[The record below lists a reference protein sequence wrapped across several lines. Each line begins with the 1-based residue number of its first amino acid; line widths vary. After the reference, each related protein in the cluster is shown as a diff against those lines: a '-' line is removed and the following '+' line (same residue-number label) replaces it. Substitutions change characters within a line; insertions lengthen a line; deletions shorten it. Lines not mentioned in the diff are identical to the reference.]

1 MFPYLIMGA
10 LLIRAVTLEGAVEG
24 IKYLITP
31 RWESLMNSDT
41 WIEGTTQI
49 FFGYSVGVGTL
60 PALGSFNRFHHNC
73 YRYLHITQRNMINRY
88 EHLAHF
94 ENTYCRDAVLTCV
107 INTLTSIIPSV
118 ITFSILG
125 FIAASQGSTVS
136 DVVESGPGL
145 VFITYPQVVLQLPGA
160 RIWAVVFFV
169 MLAVGM
175 AV

>member
-1 MFPYLIMGA
+1 MGA
-10 LLIRAVTLEGAVEG
+10 LLIRAVTLEGAGEG
-24 IKYLITP
+24 IRYLVTP

-73 YRYLHITQRNMINRY
+73 YRYEYFITKCIIIRMSLNYIY
-88 EHLAHF
+88 
-94 ENTYCRDAVLTCV
+94 RDAVLTCV
-107 INTLTSIIPSV
+107 INTATSIIPSV

-125 FIAASQGSTVS
+125 FIATSQGTTVD

-160 RIWAVVFFV
+160 RIWAVIFFV

-175 AV
+175 AA

>member
-1 MFPYLIMGA
+1 MY
-10 LLIRAVTLEGAVEG
+10 
-24 IKYLITP
+24 
-31 RWESLMNSDT
+31 NDT
-41 WIEGTTQI
+41 N
-49 FFGYSVGVGTL
+49 FLKLFY
-60 PALGSFNRFHHNC
+60 
-73 YRYLHITQRNMINRY
+73 
-88 EHLAHF
+88 
-94 ENTYCRDAVLTCV
+94 RDAVLTCV

-125 FIAASQGSTVS
+125 FIAASQGTTVS

-175 AV
+175 TKLLESTFSYDLICIYMYKSILIFRI

>member
-1 MFPYLIMGA
+1 MFPYLIMGS
-10 LLIRAVTLEGAVEG
+10 LLIRAVTLEGAGEG
-24 IKYLITP
+24 IRYLITP
-31 RWESLMNSDT
+31 RWESLMDSDT

-60 PALGSFNRFHHNC
+60 PALGSFNKFHHNC
-73 YRYLHITQRNMINRY
+73 YRYRIFQYSKRTKMLKY
-88 EHLAHF
+88 SF
-94 ENTYCRDAVLTCV
+94 CRDAVLTCV
-107 INTLTSIIPSV
+107 INTLTSIIPSL

-175 AV
+175 AA

>member
-1 MFPYLIMGA
+1 MIVYYEKYSRAHLKRDTM
-10 LLIRAVTLEGAVEG
+10 LL
-24 IKYLITP
+24 KPTP
-31 RWESLMNSDT
+31 ILSN
-41 WIEGTTQI
+41 GN
-49 FFGYSVGVGTL
+49 VGKKCFEWF
-60 PALGSFNRFHHNC
+60 S
-73 YRYLHITQRNMINRY
+73 IIINLFY
-88 EHLAHF
+88 
-94 ENTYCRDAVLTCV
+94 RDAVLTCV

-125 FIAASQGSTVS
+125 FIAASQGTTVG

-175 AV
+175 ASWLLGTRFRTDNDAPSFFPFYWI